1 MKRIE
6 SRNNPTIKNINSLR
20 ENRTRKEERLFYF
33 EGVHLLEEYLRS
45 GKTPKS
51 LFVREDVISR
61 YAELIEKADCEV
73 YEVTSAVYDKL
84 TEEKAPQGIFTVS
97 DFLENVVFLDETSV
111 TSLSSMIDGNSVM
124 LCDLQD
130 NGNVGTVIRTAAA
143 MGCDVILCGRC
154 ADVYSPKTVRATMG
168 AIFMNGVYVCPSA
181 ESAVRALREDGKR
194 VIATTLTENARTL
207 GEFEINPTDCFVIGN
222 EGKGLTDSV
231 IRECDFTAIIPM
243 SGKTESLNAAS
254 ASSMILWEARR
265 GRRF

>member
-6 SRNNPTIKNINSLR
+6 SRNNPIIKSMAALR
-20 ENRTRKEERLFYF
+20 FRRDREEQRLFFF
-33 EGVHLLEEYLRS
+33 EGVHLLEEFVRS
-45 GKTPKS
+45 GRSPKW
-51 LFVREDVISR
+51 LFVREDVSEK
-61 YAELIEKADCEV
+61 YAALIEKADCEV
-73 YEVTSAVYDKL
+73 YEVTESVYDKL

-97 DFLENVVFLDETSV
+97 DFLDNVVFLDDTSV
-111 TSLSSMIDGNSVM
+111 ASLPSMINGNSVM

-181 ESAVRALREDGKR
+181 ESAIRAFRNANKR
-194 VIATTLTENARTL
+194 VIATALTENARTL

-231 IRECDFTAIIPM
+231 IGECDFTAIIPM
-243 SGKTESLNAAS
+243 SGRTESLNAAS